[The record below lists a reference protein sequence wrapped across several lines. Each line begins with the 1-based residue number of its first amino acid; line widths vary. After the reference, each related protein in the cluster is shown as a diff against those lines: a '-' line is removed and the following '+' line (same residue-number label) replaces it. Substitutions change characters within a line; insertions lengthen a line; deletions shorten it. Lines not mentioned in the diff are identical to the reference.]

1 MKFAIITHTLHKRKG
16 DNLFAY
22 EPYVR
27 EMNLW
32 LQNVSETRIVAPL
45 SEEKIKAIEVTYN
58 ASNIHIKKIPAFN
71 VLSLKT
77 KLLSVFKIPLIVI
90 EIIKACFWADHIHL
104 RCPGNV
110 GLLGCLVQI
119 LFPSKP
125 KTVKYAGN
133 WDPKS
138 KQPVSYRI
146 QKWIISNT
154 FLTKNCKVL
163 VYGEWEHQSKNI
175 VPFFTASYVNDEII
189 EVPEKD
195 FTSKINFI
203 FVGAFTEGKQPMLSV
218 KVIEKLLAKNIKA
231 QLDMYGNGLEF
242 VKVQKYIEQHNL
254 EENIILHGNQPKE
267 VVKKAFQKAHFLIF
281 ISKSEG
287 WPKVVAESMFWSCLP
302 ISSKVSCVES
312 MLGYGTRGAIV
323 DSDVKETEIVAII
336 ENYFKDNN
344 SYQKQVLNAKN
355 WSQQYTLEKF
365 SLEIKK
371 LLLNE

>member
-1 MKFAIITHTLHKRKG
+1 MKFAIISHTLHKSK
-16 DNLFAY
+16 DQKLYAY

-32 LQNVSETRIVAPL
+32 LQNVSETRIVAPVSKAEIL
-45 SEEKIKAIEVTYN
+45 AIEVPYD
-58 ASNIHIKKIPAFN
+58 ASNIHINEIPSFN

-77 KLLSVFKIPLIVI
+77 KIVSIFKIPLILI
-90 EIIKACFWADHIHL
+90 QIIKACFWADHIHL

-110 GLLGCLVQI
+110 GLLGCFVQI

-138 KQPVSYRI
+138 KQPFSYRM
-146 QKWIISNT
+146 QKWIVSNT

-163 VYGEWEHQSKNI
+163 VYGEWENQSKNI
-175 VPFFTASYVNDEII
+175 IPFFTASYVSNEII
-189 EVPEKD
+189 DLSEKD
-195 FTSKINFI
+195 FSSKINFI
-203 FVGAFTEGKQPMLSV
+203 FVGAFTQGKQPLLSV
-218 KVIEKLLAKNIKA
+218 KVIEKLLTKNIAAK
-231 QLDMYGNGLEF
+231 LDMYGNGLEF
-242 VKVQKYIEQHNL
+242 LNVKGYVEQNNL
-254 EENIILHGNQPKE
+254 SENVVLHGNKSKE

-287 WPKVVAESMFWSCLP
+287 WPKVVAEAMFWRCLP
-302 ISSKVSCVES
+302 ISSKVSCVEN
-312 MLGYGTRGAIV
+312 MLGNGNRGTIV
-323 DSDVKETEIVAII
+323 ESNVKENEIVTII
-336 ENYFKDNN
+336 ENYIKNKN
-344 SYQKQVLNAKN
+344 LYKKQVLDAKN
-355 WSQQYTLEKF
+355 WAQQYTLEKF

>member
-1 MKFAIITHTLHKRKG
+1 MKFAIISHTLHKSK
-16 DNLFAY
+16 DQKLYAY

-32 LQNVSETRIVAPL
+32 LQNVSETRIVAPV
-45 SEEKIKAIEVTYN
+45 SKAEIVAIEVPYN
-58 ASNIHIKKIPAFN
+58 TSNIHIKEIPSFN

-77 KLLSVFKIPLIVI
+77 KIVSIFKIPFILF
-90 EIIKACFWADHIHL
+90 EILKACFWADHIHL

-110 GLLGCLVQI
+110 GLLGCFVQI

-146 QKWIISNT
+146 QKWIVSNT

-163 VYGEWEHQSKNI
+163 VYGNWEGQSKNI
-175 VPFFTASYVNDEII
+175 VPFFTASYINHEII
-189 EVPEKD
+189 DLPEKD
-195 FTSKINFI
+195 FSSKINFI

-218 KVIEKLLAKNIKA
+218 KVIEKLLAKKIKV

-242 VKVQKYIEQHNL
+242 IKVQEYVEQNNL
-254 EENIILHGNQPKE
+254 EKNIILHGNQPKE
-267 VVKKAFQKAHFLIF
+267 MVKKAFQKAHFLIF

-287 WPKVVAESMFWSCLP
+287 WPKVVAEAMFWSCLP
-302 ISSKVSCVES
+302 ISSKVSCVEN
-312 MLGYGTRGAIV
+312 MLGYGARGAIV
-323 DSDVKETEIVAII
+323 ESNVNENEIVSII
-336 ENYFKDNN
+336 ENYIKNKEL
-344 SYQKQVLNAKN
+344 YKKQVLEAKN

-365 SLEIKK
+365 SSEIKK
-371 LLLNE
+371 LLLHE

>member
-1 MKFAIITHTLHKRKG
+1 MKFAIITHTLHKRK
-16 DNLFAY
+16 NEKLFAY

-32 LQNVSETRIVAPL
+32 LENVSETRIVAPI
-45 SEEKIKAIEVTYN
+45 SEEKMKAIEVAYKG
-58 ASNIHIKKIPAFN
+58 SNIHLKEIPSFN

-77 KLLSVFKIPLIVI
+77 KLVSIFKIPFILIQ
-90 EIIKACFWADHIHL
+90 IIKACFWADHIHL

-110 GLLGCLVQI
+110 GLLGCFVQI

-163 VYGEWEHQSKNI
+163 VYGEWENQSKNI

-189 EVPEKD
+189 EVPKKD
-195 FTSKINFI
+195 FSSKINFI
-203 FVGAFTEGKQPMLSV
+203 FVGAFTEGKQPLLSV
-218 KVIEKLLAKNIKA
+218 KVIEKLLANNIKA
-231 QLDMYGNGLEF
+231 QLNMYGHGGEF
-242 VKVQKYIEQHNL
+242 LKVQEYVEQNNL
-254 EENIILHGNQPKE
+254 EDNIILHGNQSKE
-267 VVKKAFQKAHFLIF
+267 VVKKGFQKAHFLIF

-287 WPKVVAESMFWSCLP
+287 WPKVVAEAMFWSCLP
-302 ISSKVSCVES
+302 ISSKVSCIES
-312 MLGYGTRGAIV
+312 MLGSGTRGTIV
-323 DSDVKETEIVAII
+323 ESNVKENEIVTVI
-336 ENYFKDNN
+336 ENYIKNKDG
-344 SYQKQVLNAKN
+344 YQKQVLEAKK

-365 SLEIKK
+365 SSEIKK
-371 LLLNE
+371 ILLNA